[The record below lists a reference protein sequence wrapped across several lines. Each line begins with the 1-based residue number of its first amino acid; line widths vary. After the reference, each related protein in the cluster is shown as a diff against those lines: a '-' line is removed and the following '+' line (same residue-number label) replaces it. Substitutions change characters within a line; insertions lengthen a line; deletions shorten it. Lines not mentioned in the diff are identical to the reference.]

1 MKAVLLNISAW
12 MLLPI
17 MDGLAKY
24 LSTEIHF
31 IQVVWGRYFFM
42 ALISLS
48 ITYFFF
54 NKNLKWPNNIK
65 IQLIRSLFLFLS
77 TILFFYA
84 ISVISLAE
92 ALTLAFVSPMIVTLL
107 SAIILKEQ
115 IGIRRWSAVIIGF
128 VGVLFVVRPGFNEIN
143 LATITALGCGICYAF
158 YIISTRK
165 LSNQDNPL
173 LTLIFTGL
181 SGSIVISL
189 IVPFYW
195 SWLTITQLI
204 LLISLALIGTLAH
217 FLLILSLNYAEAS
230 KLAPLAY
237 SEIVMNVIIGYYF
250 FGDFPD
256 QWIWLGLIII
266 VSSGVYISL
275 RENVIKKKVIKVPSH

>member
-115 IGIRRWSAVIIGF
+115 VGIRRWSAVIIGF
-128 VGVLFVVRPGFNEIN
+128 TGVLCVVRPGFNEIN

-181 SGSIVISL
+181 SGSIVISF

-230 KLAPLAY
+230 KLAPLTY

-275 RENVIKKKVIKVPSH
+275 RENAINKKL

>member
-1 MKAVLLNISAW
+1 MKAVILNVSAW
-12 MLLPI
+12 MLLPF
-17 MDGLAKY
+17 MDGLAKF
-24 LSTEIHF
+24 LSQEIHF
-31 IQVVWGRYFFM
+31 LQVVWGRYFFM
-42 ALISLS
+42 ALISLV
-48 ITYFFF
+48 ITFLFFR
-54 NKNLKWPNNIK
+54 KHLRWPSNFQ

-84 ISVISLAE
+84 ISIISLPE

-107 SAIILKEQ
+107 SAIILKEEV
-115 IGIRRWSAVIIGF
+115 GFRRWSAVVVGF
-128 VGVLFVVRPGFNEIN
+128 IGVLFVIRPGFNEVN
-143 LATITALGCGICYAF
+143 LATITALGCGICYAI

-165 LSNQDNPL
+165 LSNQDSPL

-195 SWLTITQLI
+195 SGLTLTQL
-204 LLISLALIGTLAH
+204 LLLVLLASIGTLAH

-230 KLAPLAY
+230 KLAPLSY
-237 SEIVMNVIIGYYF
+237 SEIIMNVIIGYYF

-256 QWIWLGLIII
+256 QWIWIGLSIII
-266 VSSGVYISL
+266 ASGVYISL
-275 RENVIKKKVIKVPSH
+275 RENKKKLDN

>member
-17 MDGLAKY
+17 MDGLAKH

>member
-42 ALISLS
+42 ALISLF
-48 ITYFFF
+48 IAYFFF
-54 NKNLKWPNNIK
+54 NKSLKWPNHFK

-115 IGIRRWSAVIIGF
+115 VGIRRWSAVIIGF
-128 VGVLFVVRPGFNEIN
+128 IGVLFVVRPGFNEIN
-143 LATITALGCGICYAF
+143 LATITAIGCGICYAF

-181 SGSIVISL
+181 SGSIVISF

-230 KLAPLAY
+230 KLAPLTY

-275 RENVIKKKVIKVPSH
+275 RENAINKKL

>member
-17 MDGLAKY
+17 MDGLAKH

-31 IQVVWGRYFFM
+31 MQVVWGRYFFM

-115 IGIRRWSAVIIGF
+115 VGLRRWSAVVIGF
-128 VGVLFVVRPGFNEIN
+128 IGVLFVVRPGFNEIN

-230 KLAPLAY
+230 KLAPLTY
-237 SEIVMNVIIGYYF
+237 SEIIMNVIIGYYF

-266 VSSGVYISL
+266 VLSGVYISL
-275 RENVIKKKVIKVPSH
+275 RENVIKKKFIKVQSH